1 MIAIQVIHLRTPDA
15 KLSVFGTMFSSL
27 FILIECVFL
36 VLHQTGKTNKKKNNG
51 IKTNKRNLNKKRKD
65 KDIH

>member
-36 VLHQTGKTNKKKNNG
+36 VLHQTGKTNKKKIMG
-51 IKTNKRNLNKKRKD
+51 LKQTREI
-65 KDIH
+65 